1 MNLLSH
7 LPSNKVHEFFASSL
21 ISGIENKLT
30 RIKICQFGLQIVKN
44 DWQLFFRSL
53 IRHDVLTDDPLHLF
67 NLLNAIDL
75 FKPEFM
81 VVCYQIKRPINLRK
95 IFHGLSRNTI
105 SDSLTFATNYAT
117 MTTRKQLDIVI
128 GFNFLRPDHAIL
140 INKTQF
146 SKNNDCMT
154 VFSHVSKISKDRGI
168 PDPTLDVFEGAKP
181 TLDEFI
187 EQYKQGKMEKYQLQD
202 RLIEFCVN
210 PMINRQIIEFV
221 SIEYPTLAHRLTTLL
236 NMQMSIPK
244 PYSEKWLETQCNG
257 SRELHSLITS
267 DQKVFSINDNSGI
280 DLALQLIRKKSLVIL
295 LSYPHNKPRRLKE
308 LAFVTIYIENYLF
321 ILKADSL
328 IAQRNKVDSLFALLS
343 KMKLYTQFGVQ
354 LAPMISNIT
363 SKYTPVDIVDHRN
376 LSKEMGIDSSLNDLS
391 LHLFNEPF
399 CHRTLASP
407 REKPF
412 PNTMKDHLILQNRIL
427 HCFAIN
433 LISDPQWEKAR
444 IVTHDFFTKKPK
456 AQKRKNDA
464 T

>member
-1 MNLLSH
+1 
-7 LPSNKVHEFFASSL
+7 
-21 ISGIENKLT
+21 
-30 RIKICQFGLQIVKN
+30 
-44 DWQLFFRSL
+44 
-53 IRHDVLTDDPLHLF
+53 
-67 NLLNAIDL
+67 
-75 FKPEFM
+75 
-81 VVCYQIKRPINLRK
+81 
-95 IFHGLSRNTI
+95 
-105 SDSLTFATNYAT
+105 

-363 SKYTPVDIVDHRN
+363 SKYTHSRPQKSVKGDGHRQQ
-376 LSKEMGIDSSLNDLS
+376 
-391 LHLFNEPF
+391 PQ
-399 CHRTLASP
+399 R
-407 REKPF
+407 
-412 PNTMKDHLILQNRIL
+412 
-427 HCFAIN
+427 
-433 LISDPQWEKAR
+433 LISASLQ
-444 IVTHDFFTKKPK
+444 
-456 AQKRKNDA
+456 
-464 T
+464 